1 MSVFGPQPSSL
12 DRAVA
17 LQELLVACATGSG
30 GKEADADYVALR
42 REVLDHLGSRN
53 FVPDFVRT
61 CRTLSTFWSWIKGQA
76 PTYERRRLI
85 IRQAF
90 QPLLDALEMVDGAPS
105 DLAISEALESFDG
118 EGVHRAWAK
127 ALDRRSS
134 DPEGAITMSRTLL
147 ETVSKRIL
155 DASDTPYSDNDD
167 LPKLY
172 HAAAELLTLAPNQH
186 TQPVFK
192 AILGSCQNI
201 VNSLGTLRNKI
212 GDAHGQRGRPV
223 RPSARHAALAV
234 NLAGTVATFLIETYS
249 AQQGQRAL
257 LPNLAT
263 AEGGASKQPSG
274 QEKPSWKDPTI
285 LEEIRQRLPISTV
298 VGKRVKLKKTGREWK
313 GLSPFVP
320 EKAPSFVVNDQKGF
334 YHCFSTGKHGDI
346 FGFLME
352 TEGISFREAFA
363 RLASEADLPLRES
376 KSPERQ

>member
-1 MSVFGPQPSSL
+1 MH
-12 DRAVA
+12 
-17 LQELLVACATGSG
+17 
-30 GKEADADYVALR
+30 DADYVTLR

-53 FVPDFVRT
+53 FIPDFVRT

-76 PTYERRRLI
+76 PTYERRRVI

-90 QPLLDALEMVDGAPS
+90 QPLLDALETVDGAPS

-172 HAAAELLTLAPNQH
+172 HAAAEQLRLAPNQH
-186 TQPVFK
+186 TQPIFK

-212 GDAHGQRGRPV
+212 GDAHGQSGRPV

-249 AQQGQRAL
+249 AQMGQRSPLSSSASKDRV
-257 LPNLAT
+257 
-263 AEGGASKQPSG
+263 ASKQTNG
-274 QEKPSWKDPTI
+274 QLRPSWNDPVI

-298 VGKRVKLKKTGREWK
+298 VGRRVKLKKTGREWK
-313 GLSPFVP
+313 GLSPFVR
-320 EKAPSFVVNDQKGF
+320 EKAPSFMVNDHKGF
-334 YHCFSTGKHGDI
+334 YHCFSTGKHGDV
-346 FGFLME
+346 FGFVME
-352 TEGISFREAFA
+352 MEGISLREAVL
-363 RLASEADLPLRES
+363 RLASEANLPLRENTLG
-376 KSPERQ
+376 KRQ

>member
-1 MSVFGPQPSSL
+1 MSVSGPRSSPFE
-12 DRAVA
+12 RAVA
-17 LQELLVACATGSG
+17 LQELLVDFATGQRG
-30 GKEADADYVALR
+30 DDTQYVTLR
-42 REVLDHLGSRN
+42 REALDHAGSRN
-53 FVPDFVRT
+53 LVPDFVRT
-61 CRTLSTFWSWIKGQA
+61 CRTLSTFWSWIKEQA
-76 PTYERRRLI
+76 PTYERRRVI

-90 QPLLDALEMVDGAPS
+90 QPLLDALERRDGAPS

-127 ALDRRSS
+127 SLDRRSS

-186 TQPVFK
+186 TQPIFK

-249 AQQGQRAL
+249 AQQGQRSPL
-257 LPNLAT
+257 SNLAP
-263 AEGGASKQPSG
+263 AAGGASKQTSG
-274 QEKPSWKDPTI
+274 QQRQSWKDPTI

-298 VGKRVKLKKTGREWK
+298 VAKRVKLKKTGREWK
-313 GLSPFVP
+313 GLSPFVS

-334 YHCFSTGKHGDI
+334 YHCFSTGKHGDV
-346 FGFLME
+346 FAFVME
-352 TEGISFREAFA
+352 TEGISLREAVG
-363 RLASEADLPLRES
+363 RLASEANLPLREN
-376 KSPERQ
+376 KIG